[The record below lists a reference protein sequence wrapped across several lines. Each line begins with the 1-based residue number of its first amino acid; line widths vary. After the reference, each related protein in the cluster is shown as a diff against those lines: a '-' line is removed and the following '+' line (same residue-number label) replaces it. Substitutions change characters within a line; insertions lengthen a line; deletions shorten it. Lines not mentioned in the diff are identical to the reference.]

1 MKNAKIKNF
10 PNIQEIV
17 KDEQQFYLIL
27 EQTHK
32 NLEFVIKT
40 DIEKDTIFKI
50 GRLLVQLA
58 LNLSDKKIYPR

>member
-17 KDEQQFYLIL
+17 KDEEQFYIIL

-32 NLEFVIKT
+32 NL
-40 DIEKDTIFKI
+40 
-50 GRLLVQLA
+50 
-58 LNLSDKKIYPR
+58 